1 MMSDGHRVICPAC
14 ESGELHPC
22 GPTLARCV
30 ECDSALGGDLLKTL
44 RQISV
49 LPEALG
55 GHACDCGHPEMRH
68 LPDGVFWCPACGS
81 EVTPLERR

>member
-14 ESGELHPC
+14 ESGELRPC

-30 ECDSALGGDLLKTL
+30 KCDSALGGDLLKTL